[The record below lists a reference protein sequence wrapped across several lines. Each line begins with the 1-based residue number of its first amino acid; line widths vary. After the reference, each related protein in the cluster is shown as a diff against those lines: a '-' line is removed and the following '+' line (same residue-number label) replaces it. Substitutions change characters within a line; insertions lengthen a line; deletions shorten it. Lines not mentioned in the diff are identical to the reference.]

1 MPIYLQNTEKESTL
15 NSALSDKVGTSTYYL
30 TDDPTHYE
38 IQRNNNFVFY
48 VTGLNAKLSI
58 VQNNYAQKNAEDV
71 LKVSVASSSVPH
83 FKQGAI
89 SLKRGNSTMK
99 FAGVPEFDSHTL
111 KLDDFIGA
119 GTSDVLNAWQ
129 QLSYN
134 VRTEK
139 VGLASDYKIDAYLL
153 EYTPDYQLVRT
164 IKMMGC
170 WISGISEDDFD
181 HNSNDKHSMTATIEY
196 DKAWIDTSDI

>member
-30 TDDPTHYE
+30 TEDPTHYE

-83 FKQGAI
+83 FKELRNLI
-89 SLKRGNSTMK
+89 VIRSNLM
-99 FAGVPEFDSHTL
+99 
-111 KLDDFIGA
+111 I
-119 GTSDVLNAWQ
+119 
-129 QLSYN
+129 
-134 VRTEK
+134 
-139 VGLASDYKIDAYLL
+139 LL
-153 EYTPDYQLVRT
+153 ELARVT
-164 IKMMGC
+164 
-170 WISGISEDDFD
+170 F
-181 HNSNDKHSMTATIEY
+181 
-196 DKAWIDTSDI
+196 